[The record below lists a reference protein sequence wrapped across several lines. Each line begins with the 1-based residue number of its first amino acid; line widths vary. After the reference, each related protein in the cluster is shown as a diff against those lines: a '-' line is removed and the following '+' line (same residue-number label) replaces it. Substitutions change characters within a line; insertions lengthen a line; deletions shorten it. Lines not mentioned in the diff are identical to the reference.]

1 MSLKKDLMFSI
12 YKENITPKKIP
23 KKVAEVPII
32 TPTKKKIFI
41 IDLFSTPIDLRIAIS
56 RVLFLTRMVKPE
68 MMLKAA
74 TIIISDKIINMTLR
88 STFKAEKRELFMSDQ
103 L

>member
-1 MSLKKDLMFSI
+1 M

-41 IDLFSTPIDLRIAIS
+41 IDLFSTPIKKTNEKKRVTSCSRI
-56 RVLFLTRMVKPE
+56 
-68 MMLKAA
+68 
-74 TIIISDKIINMTLR
+74 
-88 STFKAEKRELFMSDQ
+88 
-103 L
+103 

>member
-1 MSLKKDLMFSI
+1 MFSI

-32 TPTKKKIFI
+32 TPTKKKIFV

-56 RVLFLTRMVKPE
+56 RVLFLTRIVSPE
-68 MMLKAA
+68 IMLKAA
-74 TIIISDKIINMTLR
+74 TIIISDKIINITLR
-88 STFKAEKRELFMSDQ
+88 STFKAEKRELFISDQ